1 MNRPHLIAMAAA
13 TLASLA
19 ALTPAQAAEQPPEPE
34 MASYALDIEA
44 KVLSDRR
51 TNGLSD
57 TYLGPGAELTF
68 NYAHESGLIGYL
80 QLGNVAKES
89 FPDGG
94 ATAVAAVGYRWGNPS
109 GWHFGVGLA
118 QEMFPGAKVND
129 APRQPFVD
137 PTDTVNTRFDTTFGV
152 LEFGYGIIEA
162 RYLLVASKDFRG
174 NNTAVVC
181 GSAAT
186 TAEAEGDVTYSKA
199 LECYGRGY
207 HNSRGSQ
214 LLQVEARIPVRS
226 DTKILTHLG
235 YTAVRNFSFLNT
247 IDYKFGV
254 IHNRWGFE
262 FEADVVGGIMRD
274 RYYAKTLN
282 SSGDIKQIDR
292 MGLIVSVAKK
302 F

>member
-19 ALTPAQAAEQPPEPE
+19 VLTPAQAAEQPPEPE

-181 GSAAT
+181 GSAAAVPDAPT
-186 TAEAEGDVTYSKA
+186 RIASGLAAITASVPT
-199 LECYGRGY
+199 
-207 HNSRGSQ
+207 
-214 LLQVEARIPVRS
+214 
-226 DTKILTHLG
+226 
-235 YTAVRNFSFLNT
+235 F
-247 IDYKFGV
+247 
-254 IHNRWGFE
+254 
-262 FEADVVGGIMRD
+262 
-274 RYYAKTLN
+274 
-282 SSGDIKQIDR
+282 
-292 MGLIVSVAKK
+292 GLISCCAPSRVLPPHKRIAEDTRCWSLSVISG
-302 F
+302 

>member
-1 MNRPHLIAMAAA
+1 
-13 TLASLA
+13 
-19 ALTPAQAAEQPPEPE
+19 

-68 NYAHESGLIGYL
+68 NYAHESGFIGYL

-94 ATAVAAVGYRWGNPS
+94 LTAVGAVGYRWGNPS

-118 QEMFPGAKVND
+118 QEMFPGAKVSD
-129 APRQPFVD
+129 APRNPFID

-181 GSAAT
+181 GAAGMI
-186 TAEAEGDVTYSKA
+186 AEAEGDPTYAKA
-199 LECYGRGY
+199 VECYSRGY
-207 HNSRGSQ
+207 KNSRGSQ
-214 LLQVEARIPVRS
+214 LLQVEARIPVAS
-226 DTKILTHLG
+226 DTKVLAHLG

-262 FEADVVGGIMRD
+262 FEADVLGGIMRD
-274 RYYAKTLN
+274 RYYGKTVN
-282 SSGDIKQIDR
+282 SSGDIKQIDK
-292 MGLIVSVAKK
+292 MGLLVSVAKK